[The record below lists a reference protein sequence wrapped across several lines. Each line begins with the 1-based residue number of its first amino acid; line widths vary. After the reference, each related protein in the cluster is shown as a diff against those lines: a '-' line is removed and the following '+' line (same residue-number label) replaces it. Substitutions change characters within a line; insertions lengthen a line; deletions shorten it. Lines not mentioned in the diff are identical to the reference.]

1 MVNGSCIVVIP
12 VNNVEDG
19 VARRYARGDL
29 RTEGGIGRQLFINTD
44 RRSLAA

>member
-19 VARRYARGDL
+19 VATRYARNICEHK
-29 RTEGGIGRQLFINTD
+29 EG
-44 RRSLAA
+44 